1 MRARSRAATRA
12 AGDYAS
18 AAAGADRA
26 AGTALA
32 GPAGAASRGWG
43 NARTPP
49 AGMALACRGG
59 GARRYRSRNV
69 EDHRLARRGKRGRRR
84 SVGEPRARADGHAPD
99 GRRVDRPAHGEAVVQ
114 RPPRLFAAGVRLRR
128 VGLPVDRRAS
138 RLRRGR
144 AGRGSRLWTASA
156 CDRRFPVADA
166 ARVDG
171 RAAGSHAPGYHML
184 HWSAPDYTYWV
195 VSDLGVTE
203 LGEFS
208 RLLRQA

>member
-32 GPAGAASRGWG
+32 GPAGAASRGGG

-84 SVGEPRARADGHAPD
+84 SVGEPRARADG
-99 GRRVDRPAHGEAVVQ
+99 DRKSTRLNSSHSQISYAVFC
-114 RPPRLFAAGVRLRR
+114 LKKK
-128 VGLPVDRRAS
+128 
-138 RLRRGR
+138 
-144 AGRGSRLWTASA
+144 T
-156 CDRRFPVADA
+156 
-166 ARVDG
+166 
-171 RAAGSHAPGYHML
+171 
-184 HWSAPDYTYWV
+184 YTTTLNV
-195 VSDLGVTE
+195 
-203 LGEFS
+203 
-208 RLLRQA
+208 

>member
-59 GARRYRSRNV
+59 GALRYRSRNV
-69 EDHRLARRGKRGRRR
+69 RDHRLARPGKRSRQRI
-84 SVGEPRARADGHAPD
+84 VGNRPATADGHAAPE
-99 GRRVDRPAHGEAVVQ
+99 RRVYG
-114 RPPRLFAAGVRLRR
+114 
-128 VGLPVDRRAS
+128 
-138 RLRRGR
+138 
-144 AGRGSRLWTASA
+144 TA
-156 CDRRFPVADA
+156 P
-166 ARVDG
+166 
-171 RAAGSHAPGYHML
+171 
-184 HWSAPDYTYWV
+184 
-195 VSDLGVTE
+195 
-203 LGEFS
+203 
-208 RLLRQA
+208 